1 MSGKQME
8 GDNPRRRALARQAR
22 QQGRTASQEG
32 VTLGSSK
39 QVEHASQEQREGPP
53 AAGARKP
60 GPESGPRPARP
71 PSSPSWPRPDPDV
84 TGTGPPGDP
93 LVLKYREVVGE
104 VGRRIGIT
112 FEQAKSA
119 AEATVTVLARS
130 LNADD
135 RQRFLGQVP
144 GELHGSYAVNV
155 PYPPRGLAG
164 FIEEVGRISHQ
175 TPEMAR
181 YQAQA
186 VISVLREQDGGLVES
201 LYLPPDLR
209 DLVAPPPAGG
219 GLVEPSGGTAVLS
232 DAEVADA
239 LGHLPYWSGNRSA
252 LTRTITLP
260 EDNLDRVLA
269 LLEGLRRDQGRGPR
283 ITRDDR
289 ENATLVVRTT
299 NVNAVTALDVDL
311 AHRVDDAIDQAG
323 AGMS

>member
-22 QQGRTASQEG
+22 EQGRAASQDG

-39 QVEHASQEQREGPP
+39 QVEHASQEQRQGPP
-53 AAGARKP
+53 PAGAHKP
-60 GPESGPRPARP
+60 GPDSGPRPSRP
-71 PSSPSWPRPDPDV
+71 PSRPSWPAPDPDV
-84 TGTGPPGDP
+84 IGTAPPGDP

-104 VGRRIGIT
+104 VGRRVGIT

-135 RQRFLGQVP
+135 RQRFLGNVP
-144 GELHGSYAVNV
+144 AELHSSYAVNV

-209 DLVAPPPAGG
+209 DLVVPPPAGG

-232 DAEVADA
+232 DDELADA
-239 LGHLPYWSGNRSA
+239 LGQLPYWSGNRSA

-260 EDNLDRVLA
+260 EDNLDRVLG
-269 LLEGLRRDQGRGPR
+269 LLDGLRRDQGRGPR

-299 NVNAVTALDVDL
+299 NADAVTALDIDL